1 MMQERT
7 RQPQLLTV
15 EQVSAEYG
23 FPVATLYGWRHRG
36 AGPASARLGA
46 RLRYRR
52 GDIESWITGRIE
64 AEAARRATAA

>member
-7 RQPQLLTV
+7 QQPQLLTV
-15 EQVSAEYG
+15 EQVAAEYG

-36 AGPASARLGA
+36 TGPASARLGA

-52 GDIESWITGRIE
+52 GDIEAWITERIE
-64 AEAARRATAA
+64 AEASRRVTAA